1 MMTEFNSNS
10 THDAKLALNVSKV
23 LLDSLGGILQV
34 SSRDAKQDQRNVSG
48 QVRITYQKQLISFLD

>member
-10 THDAKLALNVSKV
+10 TYDAKLALNVSKV

-48 QVRITYQKQLISFLD
+48 QVRITYQ

>member
-1 MMTEFNSNS
+1 MMTKFNSNS

-48 QVRITYQKQLISFLD
+48 QVRITYQ

>member
-10 THDAKLALNVSKV
+10 THDTKLALNVSKV

-34 SSRDAKQDQRNVSG
+34 SSRDAKQDQQNVSG
-48 QVRITYQKQLISFLD
+48 QVRITYQ

>member
-1 MMTEFNSNS
+1 MISEATIFMMTEFNSNS
-10 THDAKLALNVSKV
+10 TYDAKLALNVSKV

-48 QVRITYQKQLISFLD
+48 QVRITYQ